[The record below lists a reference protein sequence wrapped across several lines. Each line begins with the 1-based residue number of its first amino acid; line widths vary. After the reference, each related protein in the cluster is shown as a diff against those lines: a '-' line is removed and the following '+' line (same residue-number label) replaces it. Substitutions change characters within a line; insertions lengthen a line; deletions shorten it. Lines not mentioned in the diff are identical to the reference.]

1 MFKRKKVIATYSKS
15 QPVQIT
21 KGKLF
26 LTPDT
31 PEDSWI
37 PYSKGKTL
45 KQGTKG
51 KASWMTSSRRQGV
64 SLALRNISNFPLE
77 KTLSRTPCAQSQE
90 ARHTKNKVLSVD
102 NLPHEASSTDS
113 KECSAR
119 HLKRGSSK
127 KSKVLISKTT
137 YSSKSMSSCSV
148 CGNTPCSTNH
158 VLSTIK
164 SMSLCLSSLD
174 NDLPDGSLDDVPD
187 NNSQLSKPHNSTFL
201 SEDLNISLKDLV
213 PEDLSPI
220 MEEPAVGGKE
230 KIAPVEN
237 IGSDAHLDELDKKEV
252 GSAPT
257 LPRCSTPVDSR
268 KLYNLAA
275 LEPTVSPIQPSC
287 KTVVPE
293 KLSKSADKVK
303 DSTERAMPNITPETI
318 PSKEC
323 ITAEKPKQ
331 KRKLAYSLDSHNIP
345 ECVLLH
351 AVNNGKK
358 PFKLMFKQDIISC
371 DNHWSNLPVDILIE
385 SP

>member
-64 SLALRNISNFPLE
+64 SLALRNISNIPLE

-220 MEEPAVGGKE
+220 MGEF
-230 KIAPVEN
+230 
-237 IGSDAHLDELDKKEV
+237 LMV

-303 DSTERAMPNITPETI
+303 DSTEQAMPNITPETI

-351 AVNNGKK
+351 EVNNGKK

-385 SP
+385 LP

>member
-1 MFKRKKVIATYSKS
+1 MFEYVLPTASK
-15 QPVQIT
+15 
-21 KGKLF
+21 
-26 LTPDT
+26 
-31 PEDSWI
+31 
-37 PYSKGKTL
+37 
-45 KQGTKG
+45 
-51 KASWMTSSRRQGV
+51 SWMTSSRGQGV
-64 SLALRNISNFPLE
+64 SLALRNISNIPLE

-90 ARHTKNKVLSVD
+90 ARHTKKKVLSVD

-119 HLKRGSSK
+119 HLKRRSSK
-127 KSKVLISKTT
+127 KSNVLISKTT

-220 MEEPAVGGKE
+220 MEEPAV
-230 KIAPVEN
+230 EN
-237 IGSDAHLDELDKKEV
+237 IGLDAHLHELDKKEV

-293 KLSKSADKVK
+293 KLLKSVDKVK

-331 KRKLAYSLDSHNIP
+331 ERKLAYSLDSHNIP
-345 ECVLLH
+345 E
-351 AVNNGKK
+351 
-358 PFKLMFKQDIISC
+358 
-371 DNHWSNLPVDILIE
+371 
-385 SP
+385 